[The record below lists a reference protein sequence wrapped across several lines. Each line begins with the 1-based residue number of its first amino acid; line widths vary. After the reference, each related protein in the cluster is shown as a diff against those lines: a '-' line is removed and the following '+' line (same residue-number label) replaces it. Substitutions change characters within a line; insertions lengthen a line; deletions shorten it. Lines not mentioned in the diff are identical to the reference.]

1 MNEEQRK
8 CQVQVQQRKWPKE
21 SKFRYQNHDWCQELG
36 WRKNHFKPLMIKQ
49 CLSVWLAP
57 SGIWNQKQQRKN
69 QKTLKPLSNTT
80 LFIQGKMDQ
89 KMKRL
94 FKPIIFSIH
103 ELFNQLLNILYD

>member
-36 WRKNHFKPLMIKQ
+36 WRKNQ
-49 CLSVWLAP
+49 NNASVSAP

-89 KMKRL
+89 KMMRL
-94 FKPIIFSIH
+94 FKPIIFSIY